1 MTLGQRLRV
10 WLWLSVLFAGV
21 VVVVGVADDAGI
33 PQARA
38 LLGHTLPRL
47 LRPAPD
53 PAPAPGPARVAGI
66 PDTYLRW
73 YERAAGTCQGL
84 DWSVLAAV
92 GRSESDHGRSPLP
105 GVHSGANAAGAAGPM
120 QLGIGGRAGPTW
132 QHYRTDADHD
142 GTASVYDPPD
152 AITAA
157 AHKLCHDGARTG
169 DVRGALWAYNPS
181 AAYVSRV
188 LAQARR
194 YAHQGGSP

>member
-1 MTLGQRLRV
+1 MSLGRAFRV
-10 WLWLSVLFAGV
+10 WLWASVLFAGV
-21 VVVVGVADDAGI
+21 VVVVGVAADAGI
-33 PQARA
+33 PAARA
-38 LLGHTLPRL
+38 LLGQPLPRL

-53 PAPAPGPARVAGI
+53 PAPGPARVAGI
-66 PDTYLRW
+66 PDAYLRW
-73 YERAAGTCQGL
+73 YERAAGTCTSL

-92 GRSESDHGRSPLP
+92 GKAESDHGRSPLP
-105 GVHSGANAAGAAGPM
+105 GVHAGANAAGAAGPM
-120 QLGIGGRAGPTW
+120 QLGIGGKAGPTW
-132 QHYRTDADHD
+132 QHYRTDADRD

-152 AITAA
+152 AIAAA

-194 YAHQGGSP
+194 YAREGRSP

>member
-1 MTLGQRLRV
+1 VTLGQRLRV

-21 VVVVGVADDAGI
+21 VVVVGVADDAGV

-38 LLGHTLPRL
+38 LLGHTLLSL
-47 LRPAPD
+47 LS
-53 PAPAPGPARVAGI
+53 PAPASGPARVAGI

-73 YERAAGTCQGL
+73 YERAAGTCTGL
-84 DWSVLAAV
+84 DWSLLAAV
-92 GRSESDHGRSPLP
+92 GWSESDHGRSPLP
-105 GVHSGANAAGAAGPM
+105 GVRSGANQAGAAGPM
-120 QLGIGGRAGPTW
+120 QLGIGGKAGPTW

-152 AITAA
+152 AIAAA
-157 AHKLCHDGARTG
+157 AHKLCHDGARRG
-169 DVRGALWAYNPS
+169 DTRGALWAYNPS
-181 AAYVSRV
+181 ATYVSRV